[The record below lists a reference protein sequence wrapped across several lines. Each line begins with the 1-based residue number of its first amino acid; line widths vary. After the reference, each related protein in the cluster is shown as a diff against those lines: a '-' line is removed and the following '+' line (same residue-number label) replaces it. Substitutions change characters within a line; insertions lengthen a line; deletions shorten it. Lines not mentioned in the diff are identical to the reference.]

1 MKLYSKEQIILSTL
15 AGAFFTLLISSLVF
29 TGIFKASKTKEAP
42 LNPAVSQKENQTESH
57 LSLKSLKDLQ
67 NEYSSQVE
75 SSRPLK
81 ESPDSPLNSFNQDSF
96 NNSFNLNSLSD
107 ATDKLVPGNQ
117 ASIPQD
123 SFNTEENLKNQ
134 YQVLNDAYTYTQ
146 DEAQNI
152 RVYDS
157 CNEAVVNINTQVVG
171 VNWFLEP
178 VVQDGG
184 SGSGSIIDKRGY
196 VLTNVHV
203 IKGASK
209 IYVSLSDGTQ
219 YEAEVVGKDEESD
232 LAVIKFTPPEGT
244 ILQTI
249 SFGESKNL
257 KVGQKVIAIGNPFGF
272 ERTMTTGIV
281 SALGR
286 PIKNSS
292 NRIIRNM
299 IQTDTAINPG
309 NSGGPLLDTNGRMI
323 GINTMIY
330 SSSGSNAGIG
340 FAVPAE
346 TAVRVSSDLLK
357 YGRVRRGIIQ
367 ISLVQLN
374 NTIANYARLDIS
386 KGVLVSQLTKGGNAD
401 IAGITAGT
409 QAVRYGSSII
419 YLGGDIITAI
429 DGIEIN
435 SIADYYS
442 ALESKRPGEFVNVKV
457 HRDGKDSIL
466 QVRLADPQ
474 NQEKTEKTRTK
485 TYGI

>member
-1 MKLYSKEQIILSTL
+1 MKLYSKGQIIFSTGMGVL
-15 AGAFFTLLISSLVF
+15 ASVLITVLVTSLVF
-29 TGIFKASKTKEAP
+29 KTKQNP
-42 LNPAVSQKENQTESH
+42 LN
-57 LSLKSLKDLQ
+57 Q
-67 NEYSSQVE
+67 NESLNSE
-75 SSRPLK
+75 SSDKEIATSSLNK
-81 ESPDSPLNSFNQDSF
+81 IDKIDTLAEEDDSESPFQTNSVTGG
-96 NNSFNLNSLSD
+96 LSSTQKFEV
-107 ATDKLVPGNQ
+107 A
-117 ASIPQD
+117 
-123 SFNTEENLKNQ
+123 
-134 YQVLNDAYTYTQ
+134 NDTTYTQ
-146 DEAQNI
+146 DELQNI
-152 RVYDS
+152 RVYDA
-157 CNEAVVNINTQVVG
+157 CNGAVVNINTQVVG

-219 YEAEVVGKDEESD
+219 YEAEVVGKDDESD

-249 SFGESKNL
+249 SFGESSNL

-286 PIKNSS
+286 PIKNTS

-330 SSSGSNAGIG
+330 SSSGSNAGVG

-357 YGRVRRGIIQ
+357 YGKVRRGVMQ

-401 IAGITAGT
+401 VAGIIAGT

-429 DGIEIN
+429 DGIAVA

-442 ALESKRPGEFVNVKV
+442 ALEAKRPGEFVTVTV
-457 HRDGKDSIL
+457 HRDGKDKQI
-466 QVRLADPQ
+466 QIRLADPS
-474 NQEKTEKTRTK
+474 NAEKAEKTKTRT
-485 TYGI
+485 YGI